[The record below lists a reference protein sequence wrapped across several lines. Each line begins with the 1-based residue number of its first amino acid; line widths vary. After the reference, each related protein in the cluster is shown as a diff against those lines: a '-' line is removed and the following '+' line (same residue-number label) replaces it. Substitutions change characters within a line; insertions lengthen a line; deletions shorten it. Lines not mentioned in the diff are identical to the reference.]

1 MTSENK
7 DLKRSRT
14 LDELDKLNQQDRISS
29 IQFNEPELHDFD
41 ASSVFEIDESD
52 QTQKPKRKI
61 FGKRANRTA
70 NVKVKTNTYE
80 RKDRIEE
87 EISIRPKEEV
97 IETGTAAV
105 SDDRTAEQETETI
118 AILPQET
125 IVERPE
131 EETIELQPEEARRSE
146 DDVKEEAE
154 EADRQEKDPVFAMEV
169 EEMDLDALDQ
179 EARTLE
185 EEEDDEDDEDDTI
198 EVEQGQFVDEDDE
211 DDEEYEEYEEDEEEE
226 EEDDGY
232 QNEFYDEEDQD
243 LYEDRRRFL
252 LSQYP
257 AAEAYL
263 EEQSRDG
270 YHFVRQVGHKY
281 YFVKGDPKPYY
292 YSIDYFKNEPGAEE
306 WRTWEQDGWK
316 LVGKAPAKKK
326 SEAGWF
332 IFRNYQEPGEY
343 KKEIENEEEKYRF
356 FRKYANSCRSTMF
369 LIFICM
375 ACCIVTAFLQYE
387 FQGYLWGI
395 IVCLVLF
402 VIALIAFLT
411 YGRMLR
417 SAQKRARL
425 LKARLRVKE
434 SQLAKDREGY
444 FDVSESETQLESDWN
459 TLESAKT
466 KKKKLRRH
474 DDDEDDDE

>member
-97 IETGTAAV
+97 IETKTAAV

-146 DDVKEEAE
+146 DDVKEEVE

-179 EARTLE
+179 EARTL
-185 EEEDDEDDEDDTI
+185 
-198 EVEQGQFVDEDDE
+198 
-211 DDEEYEEYEEDEEEE
+211 EEEE

-434 SQLAKDREGY
+434 NQQAKDREGY

-474 DDDEDDDE
+474 DDEDDDE

>member
-1 MTSENK
+1 
-7 DLKRSRT
+7 
-14 LDELDKLNQQDRISS
+14 
-29 IQFNEPELHDFD
+29 
-41 ASSVFEIDESD
+41 
-52 QTQKPKRKI
+52 
-61 FGKRANRTA
+61 
-70 NVKVKTNTYE
+70 
-80 RKDRIEE
+80 
-87 EISIRPKEEV
+87 
-97 IETGTAAV
+97 
-105 SDDRTAEQETETI
+105 
-118 AILPQET
+118 
-125 IVERPE
+125 
-131 EETIELQPEEARRSE
+131 
-146 DDVKEEAE
+146 
-154 EADRQEKDPVFAMEV
+154 
-169 EEMDLDALDQ
+169 MDLDVLDQ

-185 EEEDDEDDEDDTI
+185 EEDDDEDDTI
-198 EVEQGQFVDEDDE
+198 EVEQGQFVDEEDE
-211 DDEEYEEYEEDEEEE
+211 DDEDEDEYEEYEEDEDDE

-434 SQLAKDREGY
+434 NQQAKDREGY

-474 DDDEDDDE
+474 DDEDDDE

>member
-1 MTSENK
+1 M
-7 DLKRSRT
+7 KRSRT

-146 DDVKEEAE
+146 DDVKEEVE

-179 EARTLE
+179 EARTL
-185 EEEDDEDDEDDTI
+185 
-198 EVEQGQFVDEDDE
+198 
-211 DDEEYEEYEEDEEEE
+211 EEEE

-411 YGRMLR
+411 YGR
-417 SAQKRARL
+417 
-425 LKARLRVKE
+425 
-434 SQLAKDREGY
+434 
-444 FDVSESETQLESDWN
+444 
-459 TLESAKT
+459 
-466 KKKKLRRH
+466 
-474 DDDEDDDE
+474 

>member
-146 DDVKEEAE
+146 DDVKEDVE

-179 EARTLE
+179 EARTL
-185 EEEDDEDDEDDTI
+185 
-198 EVEQGQFVDEDDE
+198 
-211 DDEEYEEYEEDEEEE
+211 EEEE

-434 SQLAKDREGY
+434 SQQAKDREGY

>member
-146 DDVKEEAE
+146 DDVKEEVE
-154 EADRQEKDPVFAMEV
+154 EADRQEKDPVF
-169 EEMDLDALDQ
+169 
-179 EARTLE
+179 
-185 EEEDDEDDEDDTI
+185 
-198 EVEQGQFVDEDDE
+198 
-211 DDEEYEEYEEDEEEE
+211 
-226 EEDDGY
+226 
-232 QNEFYDEEDQD
+232 
-243 LYEDRRRFL
+243 
-252 LSQYP
+252 
-257 AAEAYL
+257 
-263 EEQSRDG
+263 
-270 YHFVRQVGHKY
+270 
-281 YFVKGDPKPYY
+281 
-292 YSIDYFKNEPGAEE
+292 
-306 WRTWEQDGWK
+306 
-316 LVGKAPAKKK
+316 
-326 SEAGWF
+326 
-332 IFRNYQEPGEY
+332 
-343 KKEIENEEEKYRF
+343 
-356 FRKYANSCRSTMF
+356 
-369 LIFICM
+369 
-375 ACCIVTAFLQYE
+375 
-387 FQGYLWGI
+387 
-395 IVCLVLF
+395 
-402 VIALIAFLT
+402 
-411 YGRMLR
+411 
-417 SAQKRARL
+417 
-425 LKARLRVKE
+425 
-434 SQLAKDREGY
+434 
-444 FDVSESETQLESDWN
+444 
-459 TLESAKT
+459 
-466 KKKKLRRH
+466 
-474 DDDEDDDE
+474 

>member
-1 MTSENK
+1 M
-7 DLKRSRT
+7 KRSRT

-146 DDVKEEAE
+146 DDVKEEVE

-179 EARTLE
+179 EARTL
-185 EEEDDEDDEDDTI
+185 
-198 EVEQGQFVDEDDE
+198 
-211 DDEEYEEYEEDEEEE
+211 EEEE

-434 SQLAKDREGY
+434 SQQAKDREGY

>member
-70 NVKVKTNTYE
+70 NVKVKTTTYE

-146 DDVKEEAE
+146 DDVKEEVE
-154 EADRQEKDPVFAMEV
+154 EADRQDKDPVFAMEV

-179 EARTLE
+179 EARTL
-185 EEEDDEDDEDDTI
+185 
-198 EVEQGQFVDEDDE
+198 
-211 DDEEYEEYEEDEEEE
+211 EEEE

-434 SQLAKDREGY
+434 SQQAKDREGY

>member
-146 DDVKEEAE
+146 DDVKEEVE

-179 EARTLE
+179 EARTL
-185 EEEDDEDDEDDTI
+185 
-198 EVEQGQFVDEDDE
+198 
-211 DDEEYEEYEEDEEEE
+211 EEEE

-434 SQLAKDREGY
+434 SQQAKDREGY

>member
-179 EARTLE
+179 EARTL
-185 EEEDDEDDEDDTI
+185 
-198 EVEQGQFVDEDDE
+198 
-211 DDEEYEEYEEDEEEE
+211 EEEE

-434 SQLAKDREGY
+434 SQQAKDREGY

>member
-146 DDVKEEAE
+146 DDVKEEVE

-179 EARTLE
+179 EARTL
-185 EEEDDEDDEDDTI
+185 
-198 EVEQGQFVDEDDE
+198 
-211 DDEEYEEYEEDEEEE
+211 EEEE

-434 SQLAKDREGY
+434 NQQAKDREGY

-474 DDDEDDDE
+474 DDEDDDE

>member
-1 MTSENK
+1 M
-7 DLKRSRT
+7 KRSRT

-179 EARTLE
+179 EARTL
-185 EEEDDEDDEDDTI
+185 
-198 EVEQGQFVDEDDE
+198 
-211 DDEEYEEYEEDEEEE
+211 EEEE

-434 SQLAKDREGY
+434 SQQAKDREGY